1 MRLDYLRGNLD
12 GVGIL
17 QGINKDKTLND
28 YITLRILEYTSW
40 ACWNQAGAMLILPGF
55 NHPSSAL
62 KNVGATRQLV
72 EFLFIRSDL

>member
-1 MRLDYLRGNLD
+1 MCLDYLRRKLD

-17 QGINKDKTLND
+17 RGINKDKTLNG

-40 ACWNQAGAMLILPGF
+40 ACWNQAGAILVLPGF

-62 KNVGATRQLV
+62 KNVGATHQLV
-72 EFLFIRSDL
+72 EFLFIQSDL